1 MRRTK
6 SVASCYPSLV
16 EVLGRGRRQRNATSL
31 SRSLRRKPLHRHSD
45 DLIRARRRPKNPR
58 PLPMIPPFVILRCVL
73 PYPFVHSDKRLRSL
87 WKKDACG
94 DDTPNHKNS
103 IRPLGSD
110 YTRCYAENASP
121 TTPFCRRKMRKPP
134 ISRRPALQSRQALD
148 AVPIAYVDT
157 RHRCRAI
164 DAGRQSAKKRCN
176 LTASRRSH
184 GASPRRKRS
193 APPARL
199 TPHGR
204 RLSAY
209 RASTSS
215 RVRLVASATLA
226 GSSPIRSSFRAVSV
240 RASRMPS
247 DLPS

>member
-121 TTPFCRRKMRKPP
+121 TTPFCRRKMKKPP
-134 ISRRPALQSRQALD
+134 LSRRPALQSRQALD
-148 AVPIAYVDT
+148 AAPIAYVDT
-157 RHRCRAI
+157 RHSCRAI
-164 DAGRQSAKKRCN
+164 DAMAMRQERFWRDRDTDRCSGI
-176 LTASRRSH
+176 SRR
-184 GASPRRKRS
+184 PDRK
-193 APPARL
+193 
-199 TPHGR
+199 
-204 RLSAY
+204 
-209 RASTSS
+209 
-215 RVRLVASATLA
+215 
-226 GSSPIRSSFRAVSV
+226 SV
-240 RASRMPS
+240 V
-247 DLPS
+247 

>member
-31 SRSLRRKPLHRHSD
+31 SQPLRRKPLHRHSD

-94 DDTPNHKNS
+94 DNTPNHKNS

-121 TTPFCRRKMRKPP
+121 TTPFCRRKMKKPP
-134 ISRRPALQSRQALD
+134 LSRRPTMEKPVSPHCVESKLLSFASTQAD
-148 AVPIAYVDT
+148 RRFTAYRTNTPREAD
-157 RHRCRAI
+157 
-164 DAGRQSAKKRCN
+164 
-176 LTASRRSH
+176 ASRK
-184 GASPRRKRS
+184 AV
-193 APPARL
+193 
-199 TPHGR
+199 
-204 RLSAY
+204 
-209 RASTSS
+209 
-215 RVRLVASATLA
+215 VRLLQRTNLLQGQS
-226 GSSPIRSSFRAVSV
+226 GSLCDFG
-240 RASRMPS
+240 
-247 DLPS
+247 